1 MAFLF
6 KSKKNQ
12 DREKDR
18 VLSSRDGPPTTSS
31 QQSSITSNTTSRL
44 ARDEKASMQRS
55 TPTGSLNSLEN
66 DGTTSPDQAAYGRRA
81 EQVTSQQSGDIQV
94 RCPSP
99 FHTHFFV
106 VYFFFLSFGRCVTR
120 VPSPSLTPVL
130 PF

>member
-18 VLSSRDGPPTTSS
+18 VLSSRDGPPTTNS

-55 TPTGSLNSLEN
+55 TPTGSLNSLDN
-66 DGTTSPDQAAYGRRA
+66 DGTASPDQAGYGRRA

-94 RCPSP
+94 RSSCSFLFVFYP
-99 FHTHFFV
+99 FTRII
-106 VYFFFLSFGRCVTR
+106 SFGRCVTY
-120 VPSPSLTPVL
+120 P
-130 PF
+130 

>member
-12 DREKDR
+12 EREKDR

-55 TPTGSLNSLEN
+55 TPTGSLNSLDN
-66 DGTTSPDQAAYGRRA
+66 DGTTSPDQAGYGRRA

-94 RCPSP
+94 CTSLI
-99 FHTHFFV
+99 FFT
-106 VYFFFLSFGRCVTR
+106 FFFYVFLSLFVFFRPLCHL
-120 VPSPSLTPVL
+120 SP
-130 PF
+130 

>member
-12 DREKDR
+12 EREKDR

-66 DGTTSPDQAAYGRRA
+66 DGTTSPDQVGYGRRA

-94 RCPSP
+94 RSLSLSLSLP
-99 FHTHFFV
+99 FTP
-106 VYFFFLSFGRCVTR
+106 FFLLFFLLVA
-120 VPSPSLTPVL
+120 VSPLPLAPLTPLL